1 MTKYD
6 TSISETWKKNDIIR
20 NKITGKPLLVIHIY
34 RFVATIVVD
43 LEENKTPSSM
53 YVLLPRDYDKY
64 AIDTEME
71 AEQNDSCD
79 DIVGWT
85 MAVPVVM

>member
-6 TSISETWKKNDIIR
+6 TSISEIWKKNDVIR

-53 YVLLPRDYDKY
+53 FVLLPRDYDKF
-64 AIDTEME
+64 AVDNEME
-71 AEQNDSCD
+71 AEQNAACD
-79 DIVGWT
+79 DIISWSMG
-85 MAVPVVM
+85 VPVVM